1 MKTKCNLCGTESA
14 DEQWEMNDNL
24 DLVCPACC
32 GIIPVHA
39 TIMESVHTGSE
50 APSMNIQQIKEKG
63 VIGTPM
69 NGDLIEFRGKPC
81 EVEIQGHQGAYRYI
95 GGAYNNCAMSD
106 HGFVKSGGIQYRC
119 NWANKARILKRKFPE
134 LFPQESW

>member
-1 MKTKCNLCGTESA
+1 MKTRCDICGMESA
-14 DEQWEMNDNL
+14 DEQWQMNDNL
-24 DLVCPACC
+24 DLICPVCD
-32 GIIPVHA
+32 GIIPLQEVPVK
-39 TIMESVHTGSE
+39 S
-50 APSMNIQQIKEKG
+50 

-69 NGDLIEFRGKPC
+69 NGDLIEFRGEPC
-81 EVEIQGHQGAYRYI
+81 EVEIQGYQGAYRYI
-95 GGAYNNCAMSD
+95 GGAYCNCAMSD